1 MDVNI
6 KHTFAKSRSI
16 LTYRLQD
23 KSKKFWEHLANVV
36 QSFSLVQFFAT
47 PWTAAHQASLS
58 FSISWSLLTVMFIE
72 LAMPSN
78 LLILC
83 RPLLLPSVFPSIRVF
98 SNESAHLI
106 RWPKYWSFTFS
117 ISLSKEYSSLISF
130 RTDQFDLLAV
140 QGTLK
145 SLLQHH
151 S

>member
-16 LTYRLQD
+16 LTYRLQG
-23 KSKKFWEHLANVV
+23 KSKKFWEYLANVV
-36 QSFSLVQFFAT
+36 QSFSLVQFFAS

-83 RPLLLPSVFPSIRVF
+83 RPLLLPSVLPSIRVF